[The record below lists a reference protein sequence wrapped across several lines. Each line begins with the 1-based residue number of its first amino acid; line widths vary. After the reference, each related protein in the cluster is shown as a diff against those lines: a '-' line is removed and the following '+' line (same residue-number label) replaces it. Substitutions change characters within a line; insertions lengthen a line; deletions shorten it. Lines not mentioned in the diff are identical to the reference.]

1 MNNHLALCL
10 SAGALALAGTAVAAQ
25 SPAPTPATPGTTVV
39 TAPVKPAKP
48 KKVCRE
54 RGRSGSHLTNIT
66 CKTPEEWAQLQSDFD
81 EEAEYGIPGNKVA
94 TGRMIDRGPPR
105 SGPPR

>member
-1 MNNHLALCL
+1 MKILAICL
-10 SAGALALAGTAVAAQ
+10 SAGALALAGTAAAQ
-25 SPAPTPATPGTTVV
+25 APASSTQAATAQP
-39 TAPVKPAKP
+39 KKP

-54 RGRSGSHLTNIT
+54 RMRSGSHLSNIT
-66 CKTPEEWAQLQSDFD
+66 CKTPEQWAELQATFD